1 VPIPIAAYVNS
12 QGGTIGPALAALR
25 EAPDFAVRA
34 VDPSQLAESLRQE
47 LARGTSRVLVAG
59 GDGTIAAAATVLAH
73 SKTELAILP
82 AGTLNHFAR
91 DHGVPT
97 DPARA
102 LELARLGTARPVD
115 VGWVND
121 RLFINTTSV
130 GVYVTYVRARERLE
144 RYVGYRL
151 ASLIAAIEAM
161 LRVKRFRVV
170 VEAEGQARAYDTPLV
185 FVGVGERSLGLPIP
199 GARSRNSA
207 SGVLHILVPR
217 PGTTIR
223 ALAGRYAFSRG
234 GTRPVDM
241 HHALAD
247 GLLTERC
254 TIELYRVR
262 ERVALDGEVVV
273 MEAPLEYRIE
283 RRALLVVL
291 PRAAQA
297 GNR

>member
-1 VPIPIAAYVNS
+1 
-12 QGGTIGPALAALR
+12 LAALR
-25 EAPDFAVRA
+25 EAPDFAVRT
-34 VDPSQLAESLRQE
+34 VEPSHLAEALRQE
-47 LARGTSRVLVAG
+47 VARGTARVLVAG

-73 SKTELAILP
+73 GETELAILP

-102 LELARLGTARPVD
+102 LDLARTGGARPVD

-121 RLFINTTSV
+121 RLFINTSSV
-130 GVYVTYVRARERLE
+130 GVYVTFVRARERLE

-151 ASLIAAIEAM
+151 ASLVAAIQAM

-185 FVGVGERSLGLPIP
+185 FVGVGERSLGLPTP
-199 GARSRNSA
+199 GARTANTA
-207 SGVLHILVPR
+207 GGVLHILVPR
-217 PGTTIR
+217 AGTTVR
-223 ALAGRYAFSRG
+223 ALAGRYAFSSGR
-234 GTRPVDM
+234 TRPVDM

-254 TIELYRVR
+254 TIELSRVR

-273 MEAPLEYRIE
+273 MQAPLEYRIE
-283 RRALLVVL
+283 RRALQVVL
-291 PRAAQA
+291 PRGAAGGERVNA
-297 GNR
+297 

>member
-1 VPIPIAAYVNS
+1 MPTPIAAYVNS

-25 EAPDFAVRA
+25 EAPDFAVRT
-34 VDPSQLAESLRQE
+34 VDPSHLADALRQE
-47 LARGTSRVLVAG
+47 VARGTARVLVAG

-73 SKTELAILP
+73 RETELAILP

-97 DPARA
+97 TDPARA
-102 LELARLGTARPVD
+102 LDLARTGGARAVD

-121 RLFINTTSV
+121 RLFINTSSV

-161 LRVKRFRVV
+161 LSVKRFRVV
-170 VEAEGQARAYDTPLV
+170 VEAEEQARAYDTPLV
-185 FVGVGERSLGLPIP
+185 FVGVGERSLGLPAP
-199 GARSRNSA
+199 GARTANSA

-217 PGTTIR
+217 PGTTVR

-254 TIELYRVR
+254 TIELHRVR

-283 RRALLVVL
+283 RRALRVVL
-291 PRAAQA
+291 PQGAAN
-297 GNR
+297 GG